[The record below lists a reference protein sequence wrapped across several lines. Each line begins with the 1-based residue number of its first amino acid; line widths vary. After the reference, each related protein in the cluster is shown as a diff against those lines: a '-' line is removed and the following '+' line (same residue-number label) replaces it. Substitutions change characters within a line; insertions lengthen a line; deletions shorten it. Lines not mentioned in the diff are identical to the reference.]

1 MTNKQNF
8 RHELKYRITQ
18 AHKDIM
24 MARLDMFL
32 DRDNNTE
39 NGIYQIRSLYFDDYW
54 NSAYEEKQMGTA
66 VRKKYRIRFYNY
78 SDELI
83 KLECKH
89 KQGAYIYKQSARL
102 TTEEVRNILA
112 GNYEILRERK
122 LMERAVPQGTP
133 ESMIVKVHETFTE
146 HYKKHCADKTR
157 PYDGIKELI
166 ENIRNA
172 GVYTAV
178 VSNKADYGVQALCKD
193 YFPGLFDYAV
203 GEREGIRRKPYPDSV
218 NEVLRQFDVDRT
230 QAVYVGDSE
239 VDVQTAANAGMDVC
253 MVGWGFRD
261 EEFLKDNGA
270 EFVVHSPEEAWEF
283 INK

>member
-1 MTNKQNF
+1 MKYKIVVFDLDGTILNTLEDLADSTNYALSVF
-8 RHELKYRITQ
+8 DMPERTIEEIRH
-18 AHKDIM
+18 
-24 MARLDMFL
+24 FVG
-32 DRDNNTE
+32 
-39 NGIYQIRSLYFDDYW
+39 NGI
-54 NSAYEEKQMGTA
+54 
-66 VRKKYRIRFYNY
+66 
-78 SDELI
+78 
-83 KLECKH
+83 
-89 KQGAYIYKQSARL
+89 
-102 TTEEVRNILA
+102 
-112 GNYEILRERK
+112 RK

-178 VSNKADYGVQALCKD
+178 VSNKADYGVQILCKD

-261 EEFLKDNGA
+261 EEFLKENGA

-283 INK
+283 INYRMDVLNMKQGRLQFTKLGVLGFTNQFYQTFGDKHCSILVKMCILRNSFWLGKFF

>member
-1 MTNKQNF
+1 MTYQTAVF
-8 RHELKYRITQ
+8 
-18 AHKDIM
+18 D
-24 MARLDMFL
+24 LDGTL
-32 DRDNNTE
+32 LNTLE
-39 NGIYQIRSLYFDDYW
+39 DLTDSVNVALRAYHCQEKSIEQVRTYVGNGI
-54 NSAYEEKQMGTA
+54 
-66 VRKKYRIRFYNY
+66 
-78 SDELI
+78 
-83 KLECKH
+83 
-89 KQGAYIYKQSARL
+89 
-102 TTEEVRNILA
+102 
-112 GNYEILRERK
+112 RK
-122 LMERAVPQGTP
+122 LIERCLEGGEDHPDFEA
-133 ESMIVKVHETFTE
+133 IFTAFKE
-146 HYKKHCADKTR
+146 HYKDNCQNKTR

-178 VSNKADYGVQALCKD
+178 VSNKADYGVQTLCKD

-253 MVGWGFRD
+253 MVGWGFRN
-261 EEFLKDNGA
+261 EEFLKENGA

>member
-1 MTNKQNF
+1 MQIVLIMHFQYLTIEEI
-8 RHELKYRITQ
+8 RH
-18 AHKDIM
+18 
-24 MARLDMFL
+24 FVG
-32 DRDNNTE
+32 
-39 NGIYQIRSLYFDDYW
+39 NGI
-54 NSAYEEKQMGTA
+54 
-66 VRKKYRIRFYNY
+66 
-78 SDELI
+78 
-83 KLECKH
+83 
-89 KQGAYIYKQSARL
+89 
-102 TTEEVRNILA
+102 
-112 GNYEILRERK
+112 RK

-178 VSNKADYGVQALCKD
+178 VSNKADYGVQILCKD

-270 EFVVHSPEEAWEF
+270 EFVVHSPEEAWKF

>member
-1 MTNKQNF
+1 MKYKIVVFDLDGTILNTLEDLADSTNYALSVF
-8 RHELKYRITQ
+8 DMPERTIEEIRH
-18 AHKDIM
+18 
-24 MARLDMFL
+24 FVG
-32 DRDNNTE
+32 
-39 NGIYQIRSLYFDDYW
+39 NGI
-54 NSAYEEKQMGTA
+54 
-66 VRKKYRIRFYNY
+66 
-78 SDELI
+78 
-83 KLECKH
+83 
-89 KQGAYIYKQSARL
+89 
-102 TTEEVRNILA
+102 
-112 GNYEILRERK
+112 RK

-146 HYKKHCADKTR
+146 HYKNHCADKTR

-178 VSNKADYGVQALCKD
+178 VSNKADYGVQILCKD

-203 GEREGIRRKPYPDSV
+203 GE
-218 NEVLRQFDVDRT
+218 T
-230 QAVYVGDSE
+230 E
-239 VDVQTAANAGMDVC
+239 VDVQTAANAEMDVC

>member
-1 MTNKQNF
+1 MKYKIVIFDLDGTILNTLEDLADSTNYALSVF
-8 RHELKYRITQ
+8 DMPERTIEEIRH
-18 AHKDIM
+18 
-24 MARLDMFL
+24 FVG
-32 DRDNNTE
+32 
-39 NGIYQIRSLYFDDYW
+39 NGI
-54 NSAYEEKQMGTA
+54 
-66 VRKKYRIRFYNY
+66 
-78 SDELI
+78 
-83 KLECKH
+83 
-89 KQGAYIYKQSARL
+89 
-102 TTEEVRNILA
+102 
-112 GNYEILRERK
+112 RK

-178 VSNKADYGVQALCKD
+178 VSNKADYGVQTLCKD

-253 MVGWGFRD
+253 MVGWGFIN
-261 EEFLKDNGA
+261 EEFLKESGA

>member
-1 MTNKQNF
+1 
-8 RHELKYRITQ
+8 
-18 AHKDIM
+18 
-24 MARLDMFL
+24 MA
-32 DRDNNTE
+32 
-39 NGIYQIRSLYFDDYW
+39 SL
-54 NSAYEEKQMGTA
+54 SQQLL
-66 VRKKYRIRFYNY
+66 NY
-78 SDELI
+78 SVCSSIAALSVSISFFIRLSYIISCVFKSFFFLI
-83 KLECKH
+83 
-89 KQGAYIYKQSARL
+89 
-102 TTEEVRNILA
+102 
-112 GNYEILRERK
+112 
-122 LMERAVPQGTP
+122 
-133 ESMIVKVHETFTE
+133 TE

-178 VSNKADYGVQALCKD
+178 VSNKADYGVQTLCKD

-261 EEFLKDNGA
+261 EEFVKG
-270 EFVVHSPEEAWEF
+270 
-283 INK
+283 KRG